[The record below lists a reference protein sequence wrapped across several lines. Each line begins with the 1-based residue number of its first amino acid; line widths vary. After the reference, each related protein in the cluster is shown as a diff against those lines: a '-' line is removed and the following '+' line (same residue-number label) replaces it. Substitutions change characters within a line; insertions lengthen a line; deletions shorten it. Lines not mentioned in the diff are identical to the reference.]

1 MPRHPRPKKSTM
13 TFNRMVGAMTDEQ
26 YWSAV
31 QDRSRAADGAFV
43 YAVRTTHVYCRPSC
57 QSRRPLRGNVEFFV
71 MPEAAEHA
79 GYRAC
84 RRCRPRDLAAAD
96 PTIERVR
103 RACRLIE
110 RTLDEGESGAPGL
123 TALAEQV
130 GSSPFHLQRL
140 FKRHLG
146 ISPRDYADAWRL
158 GRVKRMLRQGDGVAG
173 ALYEAGYGSAS
184 RLYERAD
191 SQLGMTPATY
201 KKGGKGAA
209 IAFTTTASPLGRLL
223 VATTERGVCA
233 VSLGETDAA
242 LEAGLRA
249 EYPAATIAREDG
261 RLGPAVTAI
270 LAHIAGGA
278 PDLALPLDLRAT
290 GFEWRVWQALRRIP
304 RGRTATYQEVAAAIG
319 QPKAVRAVANACA
332 HNRVALVIP
341 CHRVVRSDGAL
352 GGYRWGPERKEK
364 ILATEKAPA
373 AAQAAGGK
381 R

>member
-1 MPRHPRPKKSTM
+1 
-13 TFNRMVGAMTDEQ
+13 
-26 YWSAV
+26 
-31 QDRSRAADGAFV
+31 
-43 YAVRTTHVYCRPSC
+43 
-57 QSRRPLRGNVEFFV
+57 
-71 MPEAAEHA
+71 
-79 GYRAC
+79 
-84 RRCRPRDLAAAD
+84 
-96 PTIERVR
+96 
-103 RACRLIE
+103 
-110 RTLDEGESGAPGL
+110 
-123 TALAEQV
+123 
-130 GSSPFHLQRL
+130 
-140 FKRHLG
+140 
-146 ISPRDYADAWRL
+146 
-158 GRVKRMLRQGDGVAG
+158 
-173 ALYEAGYGSAS
+173 
-184 RLYERAD
+184 
-191 SQLGMTPATY
+191 MTPATY

-209 IAFTTTASPLGRLL
+209 IAFTTTESPLGRLL

-261 RLGPAVTAI
+261 RLGPAVMAI

-341 CHRVVRSDGAL
+341 CHRVVRSDGGL

-364 ILATEKAPA
+364 ILATEMAPA
-373 AAQAAGGK
+373 ARPVRAKG
-381 R
+381 